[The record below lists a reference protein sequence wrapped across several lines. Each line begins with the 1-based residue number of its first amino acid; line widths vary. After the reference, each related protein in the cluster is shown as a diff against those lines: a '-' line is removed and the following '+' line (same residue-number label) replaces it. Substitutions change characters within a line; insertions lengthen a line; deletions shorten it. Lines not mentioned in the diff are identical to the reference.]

1 MTALRRHPE
10 EHARL
15 ITMLVI
21 AALVHVLVILGLGFD
36 LPRPPEPR
44 TERSLD
50 VILVPP
56 AKPKERPVEE
66 ADFLSNTDQEGG
78 TDRKGRSRPPATPTR
93 PALEKA
99 PEARPEKVPAGRPA
113 PPARPAPPQVTRR
126 QNPKRQAPAAKRQ
139 PMKARPKPDMAQ
151 LLAST
156 RQEIARL
163 TAELD
168 RESRY
173 ASSKPRRKA
182 INASTRE
189 YRYAAYLEAWRKKVE
204 RVGNLNYPDAAKR
217 KKLYGDLLLHVA
229 VRADGTVAEIR
240 VLRSSGHKILDDAA
254 VRIVRL
260 AAPFAPFPEEIRKEV
275 DILDI
280 TRTWQFLSGNRL
292 FSR

>member
-1 MTALRRHPE
+1 MTALRRSTDDNT
-10 EHARL
+10 RL
-15 ITMLVI
+15 ITMLVV
-21 AALVHVLVILGLGFD
+21 AALLHVLVLLGIGFEP
-36 LPRPPEPR
+36 PRPPAPR
-44 TERSLD
+44 AEHSLD

-56 AKPKERPVEE
+56 KPTPERKAED
-66 ADFLSNTDQEGG
+66 ADFLSNASQEGG
-78 TDRKGRSRPPATPTR
+78 TDVPGRERPPALPSR
-93 PALEKA
+93 PALERSEQPKA
-99 PEARPEKVPAGRPA
+99 SLEPAGAPATESRPA
-113 PPARPAPPQVTRR
+113 PRIITHQARRKPQPKPKPKPVPA
-126 QNPKRQAPAAKRQ
+126 K
-139 PMKARPKPDMAQ
+139 PKPDMAQ

-168 RESRY
+168 RDSRY
-173 ASSKPRRKA
+173 AAQKPRRKA
-182 INASTRE
+182 INASTKE

-280 TRTWQFLSGNRL
+280 TRTWQFLSNNRL
-292 FSR
+292 FSK